1 MLVQHLQLKINKVEE
16 CSFCTLQLK
25 KKKKECY
32 PLDLLKESFQ
42 IFFSFQCNFSWG
54 KLKMR
59 GI

>member
-1 MLVQHLQLKINKVEE
+1 MLAQHLQLKINNVEE

-25 KKKKECY
+25 KKNECY

-54 KLKMR
+54 KLKMY
-59 GI
+59 GM